1 MLINLRGTV
10 SNDNTID
17 FNLPCVFFQSESYVC
32 VTELCIRFSKKVDS
46 VTGNVVTSLVDK
58 SSLNPN
64 QELIFFNQREKSR
77 ILYFSPTHLAE
88 YKIQG
93 DCLNSSEFVLHLH
106 YADNLRENLKASVE
120 EIYLQ
125 LYIKCKDSV
134 RH

>member
-10 SNDNTID
+10 LDDKIVFD
-17 FNLPCVFFQSESYVC
+17 LPCVYFSSHSYIR
-32 VTELCIRFSKKVDS
+32 VTELCISFTKKVDGL
-46 VTGNVVTSLVDK
+46 TGYFSTSLVDK
-58 SSLNPN
+58 NSLNPS
-64 QELIFFNQREKSR
+64 QELIFFHQREKSR

-93 DCLNSSEFVLHLH
+93 DCLQSSEFHLHLN
-106 YADNLRENLKASVE
+106 YADNLRENLKATVE

-125 LYIKCKDSV
+125 LSIKCKDSV